1 VLCIPINE
9 QGRLPDGFMD
19 LSSVCV
25 VHDQITTS
33 ELAPNEYELHR
44 VAQHIM
50 ITVSAHLVPHLV
62 PIHDETAK
70 A

>member
-1 VLCIPINE
+1 
-9 QGRLPDGFMD
+9 MD

-25 VHDQITTS
+25 VHDQITAS
-33 ELAPNEYELHR
+33 EIAPNEDELHR

>member
-19 LSSVCV
+19 LSL
-25 VHDQITTS
+25 HDQITTS

-50 ITVSAHLVPHLV
+50 ITVSAHLVPHLA